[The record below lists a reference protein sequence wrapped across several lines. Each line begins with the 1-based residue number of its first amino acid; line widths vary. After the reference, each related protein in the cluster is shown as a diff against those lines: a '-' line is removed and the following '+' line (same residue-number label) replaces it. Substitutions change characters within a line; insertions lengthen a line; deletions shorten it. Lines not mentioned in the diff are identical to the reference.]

1 MNEKMERFLKS
12 IGITEVDF
20 FSDLSFEMA
29 SWDSTAHKVF
39 YITIRKNHPWDPELL
54 EDFKNALSMISY
66 KYELRFTYVNEPTFR
81 DVKKLFE
88 PWYFANYFKP
98 LDVFFKEGHGNELI
112 IGTYDKIDKA
122 EFDAIIKEFR
132 AYLEWLFYPWTVKGD
147 IELKPEPVIPSPVI
161 EELTPVEEPTPI
173 VEEEPAPIF
182 QEETPEEVDR
192 GEDPFDESAEEAEEK
207 RKQELLEAEQR
218 FMREEEA
225 AAKEARRSSF
235 NTAIFRKG
243 NYEFYSDIGM
253 IFGISGGNVEF
264 EGVMF
269 DLDFRVGRNG
279 KMFGRFG
286 IGDARSAIYV
296 RFGESKNGLTAERIG
311 ELANGNT
318 YKIRGS
324 FELDQ
329 RSGEKQIFLHYI
341 DDLPSKP
348 LRDDPEEEKRVELHL
363 HTKMSAMDAPGDI
376 ADYGKVA
383 KNMGMKA
390 LAVTDHGVIQGF
402 PKAEEM
408 SKKTG
413 LKVLYGCE
421 FYMFDNP
428 KLAWNPIDTKLTKGK
443 YCVFDFETTGLS
455 CRYDHVTEF
464 GGVIVENGMVI
475 DRLDLMVNPGI
486 HIPEIIQ
493 AKTHITDEMVKD
505 QPHEAE
511 AAIIIKNFIKDYIL
525 VSHNASFDMG
535 FMDKINE
542 MAGIPKAPNPVI
554 DTLAISRFLFP
565 DARAHRLGNLSKNLG
580 LDIYDDESAHRAD
593 YDADVLNSV
602 WQVIIARLTENN
614 ADLTQKDLTTMV
626 SKNHNYFRHLRTS
639 HIVALAKNA
648 EGLKAL
654 YRLVS
659 KSHTDYLAVSDV
671 PKIPR
676 FELVAER
683 ENLLF
688 GSACQ
693 NGEIWEIAT
702 RGSREDLL
710 RAVEFYDYVEVQPPG
725 NYKNL
730 VDRKVFEQDGII
742 NGILDII
749 NACDEKGVRVCAT
762 GDCHYVNPEDKIL
775 RDIYINA
782 KGLGGKM
789 HPLKVRVKDGSVPPE
804 APDQHFMST
813 REMIDA
819 FTPILPME
827 KIREIVITNTN
838 YIADQIGTFPI
849 LKDRLYGPQANLPD
863 SDVKIREICYNTLHE
878 KYGPNPDPEIVARL
892 DKELEGIIGNG
903 YAVTYYIA
911 HLIIKK
917 ANDDG
922 YFVGSR
928 GSVGSSFA
936 ATMGKITEVNPL
948 RAHYICNKCKHFEWN
963 EDPQYK
969 SGFDLPE
976 KRCPECGEI
985 MEANGHNIP
994 FETFLGFK
1002 AEKVPDIDLNFPPDY
1017 QAKAHAYARMLLST
1031 KEENEM
1037 IARGESI
1044 PNPHVIRA
1052 GTISCAESKNVYG
1065 FAKKYYEEV
1074 KHIPPELQNRALV
1087 SYISSRATGVKR
1099 TTGQHPGG
1107 IVVIPADMDIFDF
1120 TPFQHPADDLEA
1132 DWLTTHYEFASMHDC
1147 LLKLDML
1154 GHVDPM
1160 ALREMM
1166 LRCDMK
1172 IDDIPLNDPK
1182 VLSLFSETSALGL
1195 KKNPLKFET
1204 GAMCLPEF
1212 GTTFVQGLI
1221 TEVRPKKFN
1230 DLLVVSGLSH
1240 GTNVWNNN
1248 AEDYFLDKTATID
1261 EVIGCRDDIMTYLI
1275 SKGVDSSRAFKF
1287 MEYVRKNKN
1296 GKPLKD
1302 DDLAALRA
1310 ANVPEWYI
1318 DSCTK
1323 IRYLFPRAHATAYV
1337 IGSCRVGWFKVY
1349 RPLVFYAVY
1358 FTTRVDKFDIK
1369 IMTSGLSAIVA
1380 EIERLRKIQNTPE
1393 FKDTDKE
1400 VIKGLLAA
1408 AEMVDRGY
1416 KIKMIDLYKS
1426 EAKNWV
1432 VDEKDK
1438 AIIAPFSVISGLG
1451 ESAADTVV
1459 KARADG
1465 EFISKEDLSER
1476 TKLTE
1481 TDIKTLTE
1489 LGVLEGMSDSNQLSL
1504 FDFM

>member
-1 MNEKMERFLKS
+1 MERFLKS
-12 IGITEVDF
+12 IGIAEVDF

-29 SWDSTAHKVF
+29 SWDSPAHKVF
-39 YITIRKNHPWDPELL
+39 YMTIRKNNPWDPELL

-66 KYELRFTYVNEPTFR
+66 KYELRFTYVNEPSFR

-98 LDVFFKEGHGNELI
+98 LDVFFKEIHPNEI
-112 IGTYDKIDKA
+112 VIGTFDKIEKL
-122 EFDAIIKEFR
+122 EFESIVNEFQS
-132 AYLEWLFYPWTVKGD
+132 YLKWLFYPWSVKGD
-147 IELKPEPVIPSPVI
+147 IELKPEPVIPAVI

-173 VEEEPAPIF
+173 IEEETAPLF
-182 QEETPEEVDR
+182 AEDNSEEVDR
-192 GEDPFDESAEEAEEK
+192 GEDPFDETMEEAEEK
-207 RKQELLEAEQR
+207 RRQELLEAEQR

-243 NYEFYSDIGM
+243 NYEHYNDIGM

-269 DLDFRVGRNG
+269 DLDFRVGRSG
-279 KMFGRFG
+279 KIFGRFG
-286 IGDARSAIYV
+286 IGDERSAIYV

-324 FELDQ
+324 FELDS
-329 RSGEKQIFLHYI
+329 RNGEKQIFLHYI

-428 KLAWNPIDTKLTKGK
+428 KLAWNPVDTKLTKGK

-464 GGVIVENGMVI
+464 GGVIVENGMVV

-486 HIPEIIQ
+486 HIPDVIQ
-493 AKTHITDEMVKD
+493 AKTHITDDMVKNS
-505 QPHEAE
+505 PREHEA
-511 AAIIIKNFIKDYIL
+511 ALIIRDFIKDYIL

-535 FMDKINE
+535 FMDKIFE

-593 YDADVLNSV
+593 YDAEVLNSV

-614 ADLTQKDLTTMV
+614 IDLTQRDLSTMV

-639 HIVALAKNA
+639 HIIALAKNA

-683 ENLLF
+683 ENLIF

-702 RGSREDLL
+702 RGSREDLMK
-710 RAVEFYDYVEVQPPG
+710 AVEFYDYVEVQPPG

-730 VDRKVFEQDGII
+730 VDRKVFDEMGII

-749 NACDEKGVRVCAT
+749 HACDEKGIRVCAT

-789 HPLKVRVKDGSVPPE
+789 HPLKVRVKDGSLPPE
-804 APDQHFMST
+804 APDQYFMST

-819 FTPILPME
+819 FTPILPMD

-863 SDVKIREICYNTLHE
+863 SDVRIREICYGNLRK
-878 KYGPNPDPEIVARL
+878 KYGDNPDPEIVARL

-928 GSVGSSFA
+928 GSV
-936 ATMGKITEVNPL
+936 
-948 RAHYICNKCKHFEWN
+948 
-963 EDPQYK
+963 
-969 SGFDLPE
+969 
-976 KRCPECGEI
+976 
-985 MEANGHNIP
+985 
-994 FETFLGFK
+994 
-1002 AEKVPDIDLNFPPDY
+1002 
-1017 QAKAHAYARMLLST
+1017 
-1031 KEENEM
+1031 
-1037 IARGESI
+1037 
-1044 PNPHVIRA
+1044 
-1052 GTISCAESKNVYG
+1052 
-1065 FAKKYYEEV
+1065 
-1074 KHIPPELQNRALV
+1074 
-1087 SYISSRATGVKR
+1087 
-1099 TTGQHPGG
+1099 
-1107 IVVIPADMDIFDF
+1107 
-1120 TPFQHPADDLEA
+1120 
-1132 DWLTTHYEFASMHDC
+1132 
-1147 LLKLDML
+1147 
-1154 GHVDPM
+1154 
-1160 ALREMM
+1160 
-1166 LRCDMK
+1166 
-1172 IDDIPLNDPK
+1172 
-1182 VLSLFSETSALGL
+1182 
-1195 KKNPLKFET
+1195 
-1204 GAMCLPEF
+1204 
-1212 GTTFVQGLI
+1212 
-1221 TEVRPKKFN
+1221 
-1230 DLLVVSGLSH
+1230 
-1240 GTNVWNNN
+1240 
-1248 AEDYFLDKTATID
+1248 
-1261 EVIGCRDDIMTYLI
+1261 
-1275 SKGVDSSRAFKF
+1275 
-1287 MEYVRKNKN
+1287 
-1296 GKPLKD
+1296 
-1302 DDLAALRA
+1302 
-1310 ANVPEWYI
+1310 
-1318 DSCTK
+1318 
-1323 IRYLFPRAHATAYV
+1323 
-1337 IGSCRVGWFKVY
+1337 
-1349 RPLVFYAVY
+1349 
-1358 FTTRVDKFDIK
+1358 
-1369 IMTSGLSAIVA
+1369 
-1380 EIERLRKIQNTPE
+1380 
-1393 FKDTDKE
+1393 
-1400 VIKGLLAA
+1400 
-1408 AEMVDRGY
+1408 
-1416 KIKMIDLYKS
+1416 
-1426 EAKNWV
+1426 
-1432 VDEKDK
+1432 
-1438 AIIAPFSVISGLG
+1438 
-1451 ESAADTVV
+1451 
-1459 KARADG
+1459 
-1465 EFISKEDLSER
+1465 
-1476 TKLTE
+1476 
-1481 TDIKTLTE
+1481 
-1489 LGVLEGMSDSNQLSL
+1489 
-1504 FDFM
+1504 